1 MKLDVVACSIIM
13 EPALAVEVTK
23 RFGTMMGILMEMGLE
38 ILVVGREIRAH
49 PTAIRQEKLSL
60 QNRWMQ
66 ICDLY
71 NPAYVVWVEVTHP
84 EAVPADRYML
94 INAPAT
100 SGTNG
105 LTKSSTSSS
114 DSNPVLDTSRSSGAS
129 VKRLHSTVQSS
140 DSAPVPDNFQNSG
153 ASAKQAQHINLIKFT
168 LSTVTASKAT
178 PTLYHNS

>member
-1 MKLDVVACSIIM
+1 
-13 EPALAVEVTK
+13 
-23 RFGTMMGILMEMGLE
+23 
-38 ILVVGREIRAH
+38 
-49 PTAIRQEKLSL
+49 
-60 QNRWMQ
+60 MQ

-71 NPAYVVWVEVTHP
+71 NPAYVVVCVEVTHP
-84 EAVPADRYML
+84 EAVPADRYVL
-94 INAPAT
+94 VNGPAT

-105 LTKSSTSSS
+105 LTKLSTSSS
-114 DSNPVLDTSRSSGAS
+114 DSNPVLDTSHSSGAS